1 MSNWILTATCEHG
14 VDFKVSPQQLARG
27 SLPSCTCKAESEAMG
42 RRGSW
47 SREWRTRRRFRRQL
61 KTL

>member
-1 MSNWILTATCEHG
+1 MVSWRLTATCEHG
-14 VDFKVSPQQLARG
+14 VEYKVSPEQLARG
-27 SLPSCTCKAESEAMG
+27 SLPPCVCAAESEAMG

-47 SREWRTRRRFRRQL
+47 SGERRTMRRFRRQL